1 MKANRSRLWRGRTR
15 VLVVAVVVAVL
26 VAIGGGVISLGL
38 VPRGERSAVSAGTV
52 RHPTGKPQLV
62 SVQSLPAAEEGE
74 MCEWVPARATASFT
88 AILQEQQ
95 AQARAKAP
103 TPAQVSDVNRRKP
116 VRMIKD
122 HYGSYS
128 SIAVDLTHDE
138 VVMTDESLF
147 NILTYNRTENTPPTA
162 TMSEPKRMIGGIN
175 TWIEFQCG
183 VYVDQATGDIYA
195 VNNDTVDRL
204 VIFSRQAK
212 GNGAPDRII
221 RTPHTT
227 YGIAVDEPHQELF
240 LTVQE
245 AAAVSVYRKTAKEE
259 EAPIRLLQGNKTQL
273 ADPHGIAVDSTKD
286 LLFVSNFG
294 SVSEHDRSAA
304 PAEGEAREYTSLA
317 TKSNWPLA
325 RESAVPG
332 TGQFLPASIT
342 VYPRNAQGDVAP
354 IRVIQGPKT
363 QLNWPTG
370 LSVDPKRGE
379 LYVANDTGDSIL
391 VFSIT
396 ASGDVPPVR
405 VIKGAKSLV
414 KSPTGVF
421 YDGKHDEV
429 WVSNFGN
436 HTATV
441 YKATASGDAAPLRV
455 IRSAPLD
462 TPTPNIGNAYAPA
475 YDSKRDQILVPN

>member
-1 MKANRSRLWRGRTR
+1 MNARRSRLWRGRTR
-15 VLVVAVVVAVL
+15 VLVVAVIVAVL
-26 VAIGGGVISLGL
+26 VAIGGGVSSLWL

-103 TPAQVSDVNRRKP
+103 TPAQVSDVTRRKP

-212 GNGAPDRII
+212 GNVAPDRII

-227 YGIAVDEPHQELF
+227 YGIAVDEPHQE
-240 LTVQE
+240 
-245 AAAVSVYRKTAKEE
+245 
-259 EAPIRLLQGNKTQL
+259 
-273 ADPHGIAVDSTKD
+273 
-286 LLFVSNFG
+286 
-294 SVSEHDRSAA
+294 
-304 PAEGEAREYTSLA
+304 
-317 TKSNWPLA
+317 
-325 RESAVPG
+325 
-332 TGQFLPASIT
+332 
-342 VYPRNAQGDVAP
+342 
-354 IRVIQGPKT
+354 
-363 QLNWPTG
+363 
-370 LSVDPKRGE
+370 
-379 LYVANDTGDSIL
+379 
-391 VFSIT
+391 
-396 ASGDVPPVR
+396 
-405 VIKGAKSLV
+405 
-414 KSPTGVF
+414 
-421 YDGKHDEV
+421 
-429 WVSNFGN
+429 
-436 HTATV
+436 
-441 YKATASGDAAPLRV
+441 
-455 IRSAPLD
+455 
-462 TPTPNIGNAYAPA
+462 
-475 YDSKRDQILVPN
+475 